1 MAANPIGLNSY
12 WNGPVLYSS
21 TSTAPSN
28 EAGRYLIVE
37 RRHVRSH
44 PGIRTKLPT
53 IQLVVRVGG
62 FEGLR
67 NNRCL
72 LNTVLF
78 TLILCCAV

>member
-53 IQLVVRVGG
+53 IHLVVRVGG
-62 FEGLR
+62 FAYAPIFFSF
-67 NNRCL
+67 L
-72 LNTVLF
+72 LTNSRS
-78 TLILCCAV
+78 